1 LPRARQAAGRRAAR
15 EIGQGRADVVDPEH
29 QAGEVGVGG
38 QRVEAA
44 ANARSG
50 SVSSPP
56 VQEYVSSSPNAGQ
69 VITPRCGLLGGE
81 VGAGAGA
88 SYGPGRLRFSTTFFT
103 NVIGSPRPVSAAPP
117 TLAGALVPALAAP
130 PAGAAHGSSAAGGGG
145 GGAHRGGASDEHA
158 ADQSDATRR
167 SERRRREGAMAPAA

>member
-1 LPRARQAAGRRAAR
+1 LASAASASRR
-15 EIGQGRADVVDPEH
+15 
-29 QAGEVGVGG
+29 
-38 QRVEAA
+38 A

-56 VQEYVSSSPNAGQ
+56 DQEYASSSPNDPAS
-69 VITPRCGLLGGE
+69 VITPRCGLLAAKSGL
-81 VGAGAGA
+81 ASGA

-167 SERRRREGAMAPAA
+167 SERRRRQGAMAPAA

>member
-1 LPRARQAAGRRAAR
+1 MT
-15 EIGQGRADVVDPEH
+15 
-29 QAGEVGVGG
+29 
-38 QRVEAA
+38 
-44 ANARSG
+44 
-50 SVSSPP
+50 SSPP
-56 VQEYVSSSPNAGQ
+56 VHEYDSSSPNGPAS
-69 VITPRCGLLGGE
+69 VITAEVRLARGE
-81 VGAGAGA
+81 VGAGVGRVVRAGA
-88 SYGPGRLRFSTTFFT
+88 CLRFSTTFFT